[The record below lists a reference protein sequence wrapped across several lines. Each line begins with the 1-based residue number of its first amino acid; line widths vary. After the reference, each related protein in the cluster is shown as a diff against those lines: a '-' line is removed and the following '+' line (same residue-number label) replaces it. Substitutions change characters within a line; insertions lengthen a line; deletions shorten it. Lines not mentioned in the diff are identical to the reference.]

1 VSQAELGDGGTRV
14 LMLTADYPPNP
25 WSGIGVAVERQARA
39 LAELGARVQ
48 VLVAAAPGRPLAAPA
63 EAGRLSVHP
72 LSRRRFP
79 VDPRGADVVH
89 VHSLALADL
98 ALEVRRRAGAPLVY
112 TAHSLV
118 EDELRFGRVDGS
130 LTRSWRAVQA
140 RLFAEADRVV
150 FLSRA
155 EHAAALARYPELEER
170 SGVVANGVPDPDPE
184 PEAPRP
190 EPAMGP
196 VVFAGR
202 FARTKGMELL
212 GDAVARVLARRPAR
226 FVVAGGHGDG
236 VGEWVARDLRR
247 SHRGA
252 CAVTGW
258 LSRAA
263 VDGLFARA
271 AVVLVPSLYE
281 PFGLVALEAMRAGAP
296 VLAADVGGLRDV
308 VTPDSGGR
316 LVRSRDPERWA
327 DEVCALLASPDARRH
342 LRERGPRHV
351 RAHFGARRS
360 AERLLQ
366 DVYQPVTQMEVR

>member
-1 VSQAELGDGGTRV
+1 MSTALGGPRV
-14 LMLTADYPPNP
+14 LVLTADYPPNP

-39 LAELGARVQ
+39 LADLGAHVQ
-48 VLVAAAPGRPLAAPA
+48 VLVAAAPGRPLATAVSS
-63 EAGRLSVHP
+63 GGLSVCP

-79 VDPRGADVVH
+79 VDPRSYDVVH
-89 VHSLALADL
+89 VHSLALAEL
-98 ALEVRRRAGAPLVY
+98 ALELRRRAGVPLVY

-118 EDELRFGRVDGS
+118 EDELRWGRVAGA
-130 LTRSWRAVQA
+130 LARSWRSVQA
-140 RLFAEADRVV
+140 RLFAESDHVV

-155 EHAAALARYPELEER
+155 EHESALARFPELEER
-170 SGVVANGVPDPDPE
+170 SGVVANGVPDPEPEPGTPGPE
-184 PEAPRP
+184 PET
-190 EPAMGP
+190 GP

-212 GDAVARVLARRPAR
+212 GDAVAAVLARRRAR

-327 DEVCALLASPDARRH
+327 DEVCALLASPDARRP

-351 RAHFGARRS
+351 RAHFGARRA
-360 AERLLQ
+360 AERLLNE
-366 DVYQPVTQMEVR
+366 VYQPVTQMEVR